1 MEAKKLK
8 FSHLHLFDVIHKCT
22 RVSARQKKI
31 LPPLDNQ
38 KKMYPL
44 GIFNYLNRV
53 GQQTLVKQNLPA
65 GFILILT
72 LM

>member
-1 MEAKKLK
+1 MSYINVQGYQLG
-8 FSHLHLFDVIHKCT
+8 
-22 RVSARQKKI
+22 KKI

-72 LM
+72 HI